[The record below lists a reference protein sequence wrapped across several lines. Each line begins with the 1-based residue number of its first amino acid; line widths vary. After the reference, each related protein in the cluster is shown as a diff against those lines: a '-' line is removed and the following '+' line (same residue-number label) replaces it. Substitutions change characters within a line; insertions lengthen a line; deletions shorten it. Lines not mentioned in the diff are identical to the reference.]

1 MDILSLPG
9 GYRRNG
15 YEMFVYLFEFFF
27 SRILKERHQVTF
39 NVSTLSIVYC
49 LVKYKVHYMGQNLLL
64 I

>member
-1 MDILSLPG
+1 MDILSIPG

-49 LVKYKVHYMGQNLLL
+49 LVKY
-64 I
+64 